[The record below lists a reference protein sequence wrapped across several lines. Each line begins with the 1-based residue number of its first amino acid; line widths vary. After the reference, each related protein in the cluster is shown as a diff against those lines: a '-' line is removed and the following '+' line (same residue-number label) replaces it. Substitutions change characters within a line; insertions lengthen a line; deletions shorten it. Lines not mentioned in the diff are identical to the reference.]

1 MDKPILDRIKS
12 VIQSAD
18 DIARSLKIE
27 HEDAKRIYQLM
38 LLQHVALLERASQ
51 ASDISEG
58 ANQDVLNSSD
68 QIEAQADLITSQ
80 YIHERQMIAFADK
93 QDDARQI
100 AQTQDVLFAG
110 DPISI
115 KHVLLLP
122 SKFKLTEAARL
133 MKPYEIADIIDALL
147 KAVDD

>member
-27 HEDAKRIYQLM
+27 HEDVKRIYQLM
-38 LLQHVALLERASQ
+38 LLRHTALIERASQ
-51 ASDISEG
+51 ASDLAEG
-58 ANQDVLNSSD
+58 ASQDVLDSGD

-80 YIHERQMIAFADK
+80 HVHEKQMVAFADK

-122 SKFKLTEAARL
+122 SKFKITEAARL

-147 KAVDD
+147 KAVD